1 MAVFGGIEQLKILSV
16 WLNWGSQR
24 LLPYTVSCLDD
35 RLDLGFR
42 GLLVISSALLRA
54 GPSDHFSMNCNY
66 RVAIINICWRIYIN
80 IHRGCPAGGLPATG
94 QISRLRAFLHRYRWK
109 MDGASDST
117 LGIQLANWDF
127 IDYLFCG
134 PRSICGFDGDHL

>member
-1 MAVFGGIEQLKILSV
+1 MFILLQKIKKYSLYKKKSIMAVFGGIEQLKILSV

-24 LLPYTVSCLDD
+24 PWLLPYTVSCLDD

-80 IHRGCPAGGLPATG
+80 RKLIKLDF
-94 QISRLRAFLHRYRWK
+94 SLNSLLRSSKHL
-109 MDGASDST
+109 
-117 LGIQLANWDF
+117 IIF
-127 IDYLFCG
+127 IYF
-134 PRSICGFDGDHL
+134 HLLWVMKVY